1 MPNPAHRIG
10 ERGGQSIRSI
20 PIAFKQMKGDSLRRL
35 LSDDSL
41 RRLLSDA
48 GHAPKT
54 INQANEKR

>member
-10 ERGGQSIRSI
+10 
-20 PIAFKQMKGDSLRRL
+20 PIAFKQMKSN
-35 LSDDSL
+35 SL

>member
-35 LSDDSL
+35 LSD
-41 RRLLSDA
+41 A